1 MPYETG
7 RGGFERANRLGHA
20 PSVLQA
26 IAEKLDYFIPAAS
39 IESTSWLD
47 ELMVP
52 AVDLGLGSPPQYALA
67 IDGSRQEVEA
77 RAEFPSVLYAFFQV
91 AAVLVNLDKLDAQAA
106 RPFVDPAEI
115 RRARSTSIFGGDLPS
130 SGAYVRPGK
139 DARES
144 WRLAIYELFKSR
156 GLAIGEREATSM
168 LDLLFQIYG
177 DPWTPASSV
186 IVPSCPNSVTECDA
200 MDVAVGPAPG
210 KCHACGTTVYPT
222 DVLRIWEEVVEYGS
236 NGTALGRLSQVAEL
250 FVALGL
256 LTHLVW
262 ERNAFL
268 ADVAF
273 IIDGP
278 LAMFGPPA
286 KLKTQALR
294 YVQSIAKHQADQGLA
309 GPFICG
315 IEKTGAFANYAY
327 ALARADVVKPG
338 TLLRVDSQVIARV
351 LNKSTGIGHAKDD
364 YWGRRFFYRTTDGRM
379 LVFSVPPATGVP
391 YDKGVG
397 QPDPAA
403 YPGLAT
409 ALSVLDKTGTR
420 MYDNAVIPV
429 AFAHEAAAYPIGVG
443 TDVLR
448 LVAKDKLGL
457 GKKRAPGG
465 PDKDR

>member
-7 RGGFERANRLGHA
+7 RGGFERAHRLGHT

-26 IAEKLDYFIPAAS
+26 IAETRDYFIPAAS

-47 ELMVP
+47 GLMVP
-52 AVDLGLGSPPQYALA
+52 ALDLGLGVPTQYAMA

-77 RAEFPSVLYAFFQV
+77 REEFPSVLYAFFQV
-91 AAVLVNLDKLDAQAA
+91 AAVLVNLERLNSQAT
-106 RPFVDPAEI
+106 RTFVDPAEI
-115 RRARSTSIFGGDLPS
+115 RRARDTSIFGGDLPS
-130 SGAYVRPGK
+130 SGAYIIPGK

-156 GLAIGEREATSM
+156 RLAMGKREATTM
-168 LDLLFQIYG
+168 LDLLFQVYG
-177 DPWTPASSV
+177 DPWHAATTV
-186 IVPSCPNSVTECDA
+186 TVPSCPNSITECNAEDI
-200 MDVAVGPAPG
+200 AVGAGPG
-210 KCHACGTTVYPT
+210 KCPACGTTLYAT

-256 LTHLVW
+256 ISHLLW
-262 ERNAFL
+262 EKPTLLQEIA
-268 ADVAF
+268 V

-294 YVQSIAKHQADQGLA
+294 YIQAIGEHQAAAGLR

-315 IEKTGAFANYAY
+315 IEKTGAFAHYAY
-327 ALARADVVKPG
+327 ALAKADVVKPG
-338 TLLRVDSQVIARV
+338 TVLKVDAAVIARI

-379 LVFSVPPATGVP
+379 LVLTVPPAIGAP
-391 YDKGVG
+391 YDKGLG
-397 QPDPAA
+397 QPEPSA
-403 YPGLAT
+403 YPGLGT

-443 TDVLR
+443 SDVLR

-457 GKKRAPGG
+457 SKQPPPRAPA
-465 PDKDR
+465 